1 MEEKKDYQKL
11 LEAQLAQWEIEI
23 DKLNAQAQKAKV
35 EVRLEYQKQIDEL
48 KRKQEAARTKLTEL
62 KGSAGE
68 AWQELKVGAE
78 HAFDELKKAFSSA
91 KSKFK

>member
-1 MEEKKDYQKL
+1 MEEKKNYQKL

-23 DKLNAQAQKAKV
+23 EKLNAQAQKAKV
-35 EVRLEYQKQIDEL
+35 EVRLEYLKQIDEL
-48 KRKQEAARTKLTEL
+48 KKKQEVARSKLTEL

-68 AWQELKVGAE
+68 AWQELKAGAE